1 MRRRRSITTPI
12 IVGSATVALAVA
24 MLVGWTLIIVTSVE
38 TMDPVDT
45 WLLVLGIVS
54 LTVIV
59 AVLVMFV
66 VFLVRGILE
75 NRRQVTFID
84 SVTHELKSPLASL
97 KLCLETLE
105 REGVSAEQRVDL
117 RKMMLG
123 DVERLSAF
131 IDDVLAANRLSHES
145 VSRERAE
152 VAAVPLL
159 ERCVARVSRRYDM
172 PAGAISLD
180 VQPDLALV
188 TDTTALETVVQN
200 LLDNA
205 VKYSDPPVQ
214 VELSARAEAG
224 DVIIRVR
231 DDGIGLAPS
240 DHKRIFQR
248 FYRVDSEP
256 VRRRGGTGL
265 GLYVVSA
272 LVRGL
277 GGSLR
282 AHSDGPD
289 QGTLV
294 EVTLKGAMC
303 ETSGVSEEER

>member
-24 MLVGWTLIIVTSVE
+24 MLVGWTLVIVTSVE
-38 TMDPVDT
+38 TMDSVDT

-97 KLCLETLE
+97 KLCLETLQ
-105 REGVSAEQRVDL
+105 RAGVSPEQRAEL
-117 RKMMLG
+117 RNMMLG

-131 IDDVLAANRLSHES
+131 IDDVLAANRLSHENE
-145 VSRERAE
+145 SRERVE
-152 VAAVPLL
+152 IAARPLF
-159 ERCVARVSRRYDM
+159 ERCVARVSRRYDL
-172 PAGAISLD
+172 P
-180 VQPDLALV
+180 PDAVTLAVPDGLTLV
-188 TDTTALETVVQN
+188 SDTTALETVVQN

-205 VKYSDPPVQ
+205 VKYSDPPVR
-214 VELSARAEAG
+214 VALSAHTEAG
-224 DVIIRVR
+224 DAIIRVQ
-231 DDGIGLAPS
+231 DHGIGLS
-240 DHKRIFQR
+240 TNDNKRIFQR

-256 VRRRGGTGL
+256 VRRRRGTGL

-282 AHSDGPD
+282 ADSDGLGL
-289 QGTLV
+289 GTCV
-294 EVTLKGAMC
+294 EVTLTGAMC
-303 ETSGVSEEER
+303 EAAPEKEDER